1 MKIQRVVRWSFS
13 ARMDT
18 DLVITALYRAQ
29 ENQRPS
35 MALIFNSDRG
45 TQYASEKVH
54 TFIKNHNWLQSMNKK
69 GDCWNK
75 RMC

>member
-1 MKIQRVVRWSFS
+1 
-13 ARMDT
+13 MDT

-35 MALIFNSDRG
+35 PGLILHSYRG